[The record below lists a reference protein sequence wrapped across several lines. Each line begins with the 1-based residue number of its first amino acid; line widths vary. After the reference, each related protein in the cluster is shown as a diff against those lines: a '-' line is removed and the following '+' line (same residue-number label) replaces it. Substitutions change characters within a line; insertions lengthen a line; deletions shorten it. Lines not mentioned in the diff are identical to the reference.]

1 MISKNDHNKNFYS
14 QHRDIWVC
22 FLLVAATLVVYI
34 QVINHGFV
42 SFDDS
47 VYVTKNRH
55 VKAGLALESVTWAFT
70 TTYVS
75 NWHPLTWISHM
86 FDYELYGLNPG
97 GHHLTNLLFHI
108 ANTLLLFFVFR
119 KMTAD
124 VWRSGFIAALF
135 ALHPLHVESVAWIAE
150 RKDVLSTFFWLLTM
164 WCYIGYTQRPRV
176 SRYLVMLLFFSL
188 GLLAKPMLVTL
199 PFVLLLLDY
208 WPLGRIRFEHTGGVS
223 QKKIVLG
230 LLGEKLPLFVLAEF
244 SSVATFLAQ
253 KQGGAVASL
262 EVISL
267 KARIF
272 NALISYVNYMG
283 KMLWPSELAVFYPH
297 PVTLSWWEVAGAG
310 LLLGAIFFLA
320 IKFIKQRPYFIV
332 GWLWYLGTLV
342 PVIGLVQVGSQSM
355 ADRYT
360 YIPLVGLFIIIVWGV
375 PELATRRARK
385 KLWLPTLATLSII
398 LLMVVAW
405 KQVRYWQNSIT
416 LFEHTLEVTA
426 NNYLAHNA
434 LGVALGNSRL
444 DEAKEHYLKAL
455 RINPDYMEAHNNLGI
470 ALEMQGLR
478 DEAISHFLEAL
489 RIKPNDMK
497 AHYNLGNILLKQ
509 GQIDKA
515 VKHYLKV
522 LFIKADFEG
531 AYNNLGNILLKQGRY
546 DIAVEYYLEALR
558 INPDLAETHNNLGVA
573 LFRKGDRAGAVNHF
587 REALRINPDDFDA
600 RNNLRKV
607 AGIKRPL

>member
-1 MISKNDHNKNFYS
+1 
-14 QHRDIWVC
+14 
-22 FLLVAATLVVYI
+22 
-34 QVINHGFV
+34 
-42 SFDDS
+42 
-47 VYVTKNRH
+47 
-55 VKAGLALESVTWAFT
+55 
-70 TTYVS
+70 
-75 NWHPLTWISHM
+75 M

-164 WCYIGYTQRPRV
+164 WCYIGYIQRPRV

-188 GLLAKPMLVTL
+188 GLMAKPMLVTL

-208 WPLGRIRFEHTGGVS
+208 WPLGRIRFEPTGGVS
-223 QKKIVLG
+223 QKTIALG

-283 KMLWPSELAVFYPH
+283 KMLWPSKLAVFYPH
-297 PVTLSWWEVAGAG
+297 PVTFSWWEVAGAG

-320 IKFIKQRPYFIV
+320 IKFIKQRPYIIV

-375 PELATRRARK
+375 PELATRRSRK
-385 KLWLPTLATLSII
+385 KLWLPILATLSII

-434 LGVALGNSRL
+434 LGAALGDSRL

-455 RINPDYMEAHNNLGI
+455 RINPDYMAAHNNLGI

-489 RIKPNDMK
+489 RIKPDDMK

-522 LFIKADFEG
+522 LFIKTDFEG

-573 LFRKGDRAGAVNHF
+573 LFRKGDRAGAVTHF
-587 REALRINPDDFDA
+587 QEALRINPDDFDA
-600 RNNLRKV
+600 RNNLKKV
-607 AGIKRPL
+607 AGIKKPL